1 MMIRAGA
8 PVLGYDGS
16 LVGMLHGGRLLNR
29 NYRIVDKIKE
39 TVYEGVKYKGKD
51 IGTATI
57 FQGDLRISTN
67 VKAKDGSRAI
77 GTRVSEEVYERVV
90 TGGLHWVDRA
100 FVVTHWFKT
109 AYEPIKDIN
118 GEIVGILYV
127 GILEQPFVDM
137 ARNIFLFFAAIVSV
151 VTLLAGLLAFL
162 LARAISRPLGKMVEA
177 TKKLSQGELGYEV
190 DTETGAAE
198 LGILATSFN
207 EMSAQIRDR
216 EDSLKRSNEKLST
229 LNKTY
234 LDLIGFVSHELKGI
248 VATTIMNAAAV
259 RDGLFGQINSKQK
272 RSLESV
278 TRNLGYLRDTVRKFL
293 DLSRIEKGE
302 LEVNRTDVH
311 LREDV
316 FDPCL
321 ETFSGQIAERQTEV
335 INDIAAGINVQGD
348 LDLLRIAANNL
359 VGNAITYG
367 LDKGK
372 VVLSSEDLGQKVQ
385 VEVYNDGRPVT
396 EDEKA
401 QLFKKFSRLVRHDET
416 KIKGTGL
423 GLFVTREIITKHGGD
438 IWVEPRK
445 SGNSF
450 IFQIN
455 KTLHQS

>member
-1 MMIRAGA
+1 
-8 PVLGYDGS
+8 
-16 LVGMLHGGRLLNR
+16 
-29 NYRIVDKIKE
+29 
-39 TVYEGVKYKGKD
+39 
-51 IGTATI
+51 
-57 FQGDLRISTN
+57 
-67 VKAKDGSRAI
+67 
-77 GTRVSEEVYERVV
+77 
-90 TGGLHWVDRA
+90 VDRA

-137 ARNIFLFFAAIVSV
+137 ARNIFLFFVAIVSV

-162 LARAISRPLGKMVEA
+162 LARAISRPVGSMVEA
-177 TKKLSQGELGYEV
+177 TKKLSRGELGYEV
-190 DTETGAAE
+190 GTETGTAE
-198 LGILATSFN
+198 LGILAASFN
-207 EMSAQIRDR
+207 EMSAQLRER
-216 EDSLKRSNEKLST
+216 EDSLKHSNEKLAT

-234 LDLIGFVSHELKGI
+234 LDLVGFVSHELKGI

-278 TRNLGYLRDTVRKFL
+278 TRNLDYLRETVRKFL

-321 ETFSGQIAERQTEV
+321 ETFSGQMAERQMQV

-359 VGNAITYG
+359 VANAITYG

-372 VVLSSEDLGQKVQ
+372 VVLSSKDLGQKVQ
-385 VEVYNDGRPVT
+385 VEVYNDGRPIR

-401 QLFKKFSRLVRHDET
+401 QLFKKFSRLVRREET
-416 KIKGTGL
+416 KVKGTGL

-438 IWVEPRK
+438 IWVEPRE

-450 IFQIN
+450 IFQID
-455 KTLHQS
+455 KTSHQS